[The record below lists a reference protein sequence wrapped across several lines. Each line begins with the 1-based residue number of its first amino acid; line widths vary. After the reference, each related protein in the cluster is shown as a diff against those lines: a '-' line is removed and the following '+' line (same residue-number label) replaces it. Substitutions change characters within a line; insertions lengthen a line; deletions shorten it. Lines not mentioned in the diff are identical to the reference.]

1 MRSAPSV
8 SIQVWCHHIED
19 LRVQE
24 TSSGTSVLCPLGLKA
39 SNVITF
45 SSDTGDDWDA
55 VVYGLDKS
63 LDDIDLFIF
72 GEEGAFTGVSEDD

>member
-1 MRSAPSV
+1 VRSSLSV
-8 SIQVWCHHIED
+8 SSQVWYHHIED

-39 SNVITF
+39 GNVITF

-55 VVYGLDKS
+55 VVYSLDKS
-63 LDDIDLFIF
+63 LDDIDLFFF
-72 GEEGAFTGVSEDD
+72 GEEGTFTGVSEDD